1 MNYIADLHIHSAY
14 SRATSKASNLA
25 GLYAWA
31 RAKGINLIGTG
42 DFTHP
47 GWFQQLKE
55 NLIPAEPG
63 FFRLKNEDVPP
74 ALPQLSPEEGI
85 TRFILT
91 AEISSIYKRHGQ
103 VRKVHNILFA
113 PDFRSAE
120 KINHRLAGI
129 GNIESDGRPI
139 LGLDSR
145 NLLEIVLKEAPDGFL
160 VPAHIWTPWF
170 SLFGSKSGFD
180 SIEDCFGDLTEHIF
194 ALETGLS
201 SDPDMNRLISALD
214 RFTLIS
220 NSDCHS
226 PSKLG
231 REVNLFN
238 TAFDFYSMKE
248 AIKDP
253 LKGFNG
259 TVEFFP
265 EEGKYHMD
273 GHRKCNVNLEPRQ
286 TRELKGICPVCGK
299 PVTVGV
305 SHRVMEL
312 ADRDEPF
319 YPEGDPGFKSL
330 IPLQEIL
337 SEIIGIGPNTK
348 GVLSQYQKMINI
360 FGSEFTLLL
369 NTPEEDIKQSSPILA
384 ESIKRI
390 RNNQVIRK
398 AGFDGEFGIIH
409 VFEPGELSSLS
420 GQASLFPE
428 KTKSRK
434 KKKKKIDK
442 DHSLPLLK
450 LLSRPVENSPVSN
463 PEQQQAIKSDAF
475 RILIAAGPGTGKTY
489 TLISR
494 LLFLLRTKKIP
505 AEEITAI
512 TFTNRAADEMKERL
526 TRKAEDRA
534 DDVFVGTFHQFCLN
548 WLRSEKELTVVGLQE
563 RELLL
568 KNIFP
573 EKSAPER
580 KQLSQAITHSFL
592 SGSQKANEEKHK
604 SEAHAVYLSE
614 LRRKNGI
621 DLEEIIPFFVNKLQT
636 DAPFAQKVHSRV
648 KYLFVD
654 EFQDV
659 NTPQYELISFLAKSA
674 HIFGIGD
681 PDQAIYGFRGSNLNF
696 FFQFSNAHST
706 EKLILTR
713 NYRSAAT
720 ILKAASAVIRHNSV
734 KSNITLHPHK
744 ENKGDIRLFKAP
756 SPQAEAEYV
765 VKEIEKVLGGVSSFS
780 MNSGRS
786 DGEQTAYSFQDIG
799 ICYRLGRQAVPLA
812 EALQRRGIPFQL
824 VGAQPFFMKPDIRA
838 LYYWIVIASGENT
851 LGNFILLSKEIPGIG
866 QATIELL
873 ESSLTLHSTN
883 FFTDACKANISTRA
897 IHILEQVAK
906 EFEGFRNAAS
916 DNIAQAIRH
925 SCAIFNLDPASKN
938 VQRFLELSE
947 AFGSLTALAKYLMEN
962 RKATIYD
969 DRAESVSL
977 MTLHS
982 AKGLEFPIVFIT
994 GCEEGIIPHQSSRSD
1009 LEEER
1014 RLFYVGMTRAKDQL
1028 FLTHTEGRKVC
1039 RFVGEIPAEY
1049 ITEEKSEK
1057 KKRKKQ
1063 GARQLKL
1070 F

>member
-1 MNYIADLHIHSAY
+1 MNYIADFHIHSAY

-55 NLIPAEPG
+55 NLIPAKLG
-63 FFRLKNEDVPP
+63 FFKLRDENVPP
-74 ALPQLSPEEGI
+74 ALPQLFPEEGT

-120 KINHRLAGI
+120 KINHRLAAI

-145 NLLEIVLKEAPDGFL
+145 NLLEIVLEEAPGGFL

-180 SIEDCFGDLTEHIF
+180 SIDDCFGDLTEHIF

-201 SDPDMNRLISALD
+201 SDPDMNRLISDLD

-238 TAFDFYSMKE
+238 TDFDFYSMKE
-248 AIKDP
+248 ALKDP

-273 GHRKCNVNLEPRQ
+273 GHRKCNVSLDPKQ
-286 TRELKGICPVCGK
+286 TRELNGICPACGK

-312 ADRDEPF
+312 ADRQKPL
-319 YPEGDPGFKSL
+319 YPVGSPTYKSL
-330 IPLQEIL
+330 IPLQEVL

-348 GVLSQYQKMINI
+348 GVLTQYHKMINT

-369 NTPEEDIKQSSPILA
+369 NTPEEEIKQSSPILA
-384 ESIKRI
+384 EAIKRI

-398 AGFDGEFGIIH
+398 AGFDGEFGVIH
-409 VFEPGELSSLS
+409 VFEPGELSTLS
-420 GQASLFPE
+420 GQKSLFPE
-428 KTKSRK
+428 KPKGRRK
-434 KKKKKIDK
+434 KKKEKVKTQ
-442 DHSLPLLK
+442 SLPLLK
-450 LLSRPVENSPVSN
+450 LLSKSVENSPVSN
-463 PEQQQAIKSDAF
+463 PEQQRAIKSDAS

-505 AEEITAI
+505 AEKITAI

-526 TRKAEDRA
+526 ASKAEDLA
-534 DDVFVGTFHQFCLN
+534 YGVFVGTFHRFCLD
-548 WLRSEKELTVVGLQE
+548 WLRKEKELEVVGQEE

-580 KQLSQAITHSFL
+580 KQLSQTITHSFL
-592 SGSQKANEEKHK
+592 AGFQKTNEENK

-621 DLEEIIPFFVNKLQT
+621 DLEEIISFFVHQLHT
-636 DAPFAQKVHSRV
+636 DSSFAQKVCSRV

-659 NTPQYELISFLAKSA
+659 NTPQYELISFLAQSA

-681 PDQAIYGFRGSNLNF
+681 PDQAIYGFRGSDLNF
-696 FFQFSNAHST
+696 FFQFGNASST
-706 EKLILTR
+706 EKLLLTK

-734 KSNITLHPHK
+734 KSNITLHPHR

-756 SPQAEAEYV
+756 SPQAEAEYI
-765 VKEIEKVLGGVSSFS
+765 VKKIEKVLGGVSSFS

-799 ICYRLGRQAVPLA
+799 ICYRLSRQAVPLA

-824 VGAQPFFMKPDIRA
+824 VGATPFFMKPDIRA
-838 LYYWIVIASGENT
+838 LYYWIVIASGEDT
-851 LGNFILLSKEIPGIG
+851 LGNFILLCKEIPGIG

-873 ESSLTLHSTN
+873 ESSLTLHSN
-883 FFTDACKANISTRA
+883 DFFIGACEADISTRA
-897 IHILEQVAK
+897 IRILKQVAQ
-906 EFEGFRNAAS
+906 EFENFRNGAS
-916 DNIAQAIRH
+916 DNIAQVLRH
-925 SCAIFNLDPASKN
+925 SFTIFNLDPSSKN
-938 VQRFLELSE
+938 GQRLLELSE
-947 AFGSLTALAKYLMEN
+947 AFGSLAALAKYVMEN
-962 RKATIYD
+962 RTATVYD
-969 DRAESVSL
+969 DHAEAVSL

-982 AKGLEFPIVFIT
+982 TKGLEFPIVFIT
-994 GCEEGIIPHQSSRSD
+994 GCEEGIIPHQAKDTD

-1028 FLTHTEGRKVC
+1028 FLTYTEGHKLC
-1039 RFVGEIPAEY
+1039 RFVREIPAEY
-1049 ITEEKSEK
+1049 ITEEKYEK
-1057 KKRKKQ
+1057 RNRKKP

>member
-1 MNYIADLHIHSAY
+1 M
-14 SRATSKASNLA
+14 
-25 GLYAWA
+25 
-31 RAKGINLIGTG
+31 
-42 DFTHP
+42 
-47 GWFQQLKE
+47 
-55 NLIPAEPG
+55 
-63 FFRLKNEDVPP
+63 
-74 ALPQLSPEEGI
+74 
-85 TRFILT
+85 
-91 AEISSIYKRHGQ
+91 
-103 VRKVHNILFA
+103 RKVHNILFA

-145 NLLEIVLKEAPDGFL
+145 NLLEIILKEAPDGFL

-273 GHRKCNVNLEPRQ
+273 GHRKCNVNLEPSQ

-348 GVLSQYQKMINI
+348 GVLSQYQKMINT

-384 ESIKRI
+384 EAIKRV

-409 VFEPGELSSLS
+409 VFEPGELSTLS
-420 GQASLFPE
+420 GQKSLFPE
-428 KTKSRK
+428 KPKSRKNK
-434 KKKKKIDK
+434 KKKKEKTQ
-442 DHSLPLLK
+442 SLPLLQ
-450 LLSRPVENSPVSN
+450 LLSKPAETSPASN
-463 PEQQQAIKSDAF
+463 PEQQRAIESDSS

-494 LLFLLRTKKIP
+494 LLFLLRKKKIP
-505 AEEITAI
+505 AGEITAI
-512 TFTNRAADEMKERL
+512 TFTNRAADEMQERL
-526 TRKAEDRA
+526 GRETKDLA
-534 DDVFVGTFHQFCLN
+534 DDVFVGTFHQFCLD
-548 WLRSEKELTVVGLQE
+548 WLRSEEMELTVVGQEE

-568 KNIFP
+568 KNILP
-573 EKSAPER
+573 ETSATER
-580 KQLSQAITHSFL
+580 KQISQGVTNFFLTGSEKDGQNELLKAID
-592 SGSQKANEEKHK
+592 AYRV
-604 SEAHAVYLSE
+604 A
-614 LRRKNGI
+614 LRRQNGI
-621 DLEEIIPFFVNKLQT
+621 DLDEIIPFFIDKLCT
-636 DAPFAQKVHSRV
+636 DSTFEQKIRHRV
-648 KYLFVD
+648 RYLFVD

-659 NTPQYELISFLAKSA
+659 NQPQYDLISLLAVSA

-681 PDQAIYGFRGSNLNF
+681 PDQAIYGFRGSDLNF
-696 FFQFSNAHST
+696 FFQFGNAHST
-706 EKLILTR
+706 EKLLLTR
-713 NYRSAAT
+713 NYRSAAI

-744 ENKGDIRLFKAP
+744 ENKGDIRLYKAS
-756 SPQAEAEYV
+756 SPQAEAEYI
-765 VKEIEKVLGGVSSFS
+765 VKKIEKVLGGVSSFS

-824 VGAQPFFMKPDIRA
+824 VGAQPFFMESNIRA
-838 LYYWIVIASGENT
+838 LYYWIVIASGEDT

-873 ESSLTLHSTN
+873 ESSLPLHSNN
-883 FFTDACKANISTRA
+883 FFTDACKTNISKRA
-897 IHILEQVAK
+897 IRILKQVAQ
-906 EFEGFRNAAS
+906 EFDVFRNAAS
-916 DNIAQAIRH
+916 DNIAQALRH
-925 SCAIFNLDPASKN
+925 SFTIFNLDSASKN
-938 VQRFLELSE
+938 AQRLLELSE
-947 AFGSLTALAKYLMEN
+947 AFGSLAALAKHLMEN
-962 RKATIYD
+962 RKTTIYD
-969 DRAESVSL
+969 DQAEAVSL

-994 GCEEGIIPHQSSRSD
+994 GCEEGIIPHLARDTD

-1028 FLTHTEGRKVC
+1028 FLTYTESRKVC
-1039 RFVGEIPAEY
+1039 RFVREIPAEY

-1057 KKRKKQ
+1057 KKRKKP
-1063 GARQLKL
+1063 GTRQLKL